1 MLCATNSS
9 SPPSPAGSEI
19 SVGAPSPPPPKSH
32 QQQQQQPE
40 NDRRRNGDDYFR
52 PLKRLKGIS
61 NAHERSVSPPPAPV
75 PVPLPVPA
83 PPAQQR
89 SSLDGVKSFSI
100 ADILGHETNSN
111 NNNINSNNN
120 NSTTASNQHQTAV
133 STSNNSHA
141 SEKNTQPKVC
151 KKVNNWNKSTKSDQ
165 IAFKYL
171 ERIKFALILFRSK
184 CFSPSLFS
192 FHSN

>member
-19 SVGAPSPPPPKSH
+19 SVGAPSPPPPKAP
-32 QQQQQQPE
+32 QQHHPE

-61 NAHERSVSPPPAPV
+61 NAHERSVSPPPPPPPPV
-75 PVPLPVPA
+75 PVPA

-111 NNNINSNNN
+111 NNNNTNNNNN
-120 NSTTASNQHQTAV
+120 NSTTASNQHQTTV
-133 STSNNSHA
+133 SH
-141 SEKNTQPKVC
+141 
-151 KKVNNWNKSTKSDQ
+151 
-165 IAFKYL
+165 
-171 ERIKFALILFRSK
+171 RAL
-184 CFSPSLFS
+184 SL
-192 FHSN
+192 

>member
-19 SVGAPSPPPPKSH
+19 SVGAPSPPPPKAH
-32 QQQQQQPE
+32 QQHHPE

-61 NAHERSVSPPPAPV
+61 NAHERSVTPPPAPA
-75 PVPLPVPA
+75 PIPA

-111 NNNINSNNN
+111 NNNNTNNNNN
-120 NSTTASNQHQTAV
+120 NSTTASNQHQTTV
-133 STSNNSHA
+133 S
-141 SEKNTQPKVC
+141 Q
-151 KKVNNWNKSTKSDQ
+151 
-165 IAFKYL
+165 
-171 ERIKFALILFRSK
+171 RALFIF
-184 CFSPSLFS
+184 
-192 FHSN
+192 